1 MCPGAELQPRRGV
14 PKYHEGFQRNRILGG
29 TWRSGERHSG
39 VDLSRAG
46 NLIFRDIGPI
56 KEIRIKNIASVV
68 CLLVFGGTVP
78 SARGAGPSCEP
89 LAQLVLPNAKVIS
102 ARLVAAGAFTPPT
115 GATPWLVGDPSFYQ
129 QVPPF
134 CRVMIEDQPSVD
146 SDIKIEVWLPVAR
159 WNGKFRG
166 QANGGF
172 AGEIDYRMLGWAVM
186 QGYASAATDTGHAA
200 SGTDASWAL
209 GHPEK
214 IVDFAYRGI
223 HEMTV
228 AGKAVVKAFYGETA
242 KHSYFTGCSNGGR
255 QGLMEAQRYPDDYDG
270 IIAGAPA
277 NYWTHLVASAI
288 WDMQATTLNPDS
300 YIPAGKIPAIA
311 HGVLAGCDALD
322 AVKDGIL
329 NDPRQCYFDPAS
341 MSCKGADSDSCL
353 TPVQVTTLKKLYQGA
368 HDSKGKAV
376 FPGFVPGG
384 EEGQGGW
391 SAWITGSEPRKAL
404 LFAFGWGYFA
414 NMVYEK
420 HDWDYTNANLDDAVA
435 ASDKKFA
442 NVLNAMDPDM
452 EAFAAHGGKLILYHG
467 WSDPGISPLASI
479 NYYES
484 VVRKMGQ
491 KDADSFVRLYMVPGM
506 QHCNGGPGADIF
518 GEFDLSPVK
527 NPQHNISMA
536 LEEWVEKGTAPS
548 SVTASKIQGQGPTA
562 KVAMTRPL
570 CAYPQKA
577 EYKGNGD
584 PNDAAS
590 FVCGN

>member
-1 MCPGAELQPRRGV
+1 MSALPTSVCGSYFRFRLHFRPRE
-14 PKYHEGFQRNRILGG
+14 KYRI
-29 TWRSGERHSG
+29 
-39 VDLSRAG
+39 VDLPWAR
-46 NLIFRDIGPI
+46 NLICRDIGPI
-56 KEIRIKNIASVV
+56 KEIRMKNITKVV
-68 CLLVFGGTVP
+68 CLLVFGGIVP
-78 SARGAGPSCEP
+78 GARGAGLPCEQ
-89 LAQLVLPNAKVIS
+89 LAQIVLPNAKVIS
-102 ARLVAAGAFTPPT
+102 AQVVAAGAFTPPP
-115 GATPWLVGDPSFYQ
+115 GATPWLVGDPSLYK

-134 CRVMIEDQPSVD
+134 CRVMIDDKPSAD
-146 SDIKIEVWLPVAR
+146 SDIKIEVWLPMAG

-172 AGEIDYRMLGWAVM
+172 AGEIDYRMQGLAVM

-200 SGTDASWAL
+200 SGIDASWAL

-214 IVDFAYRGI
+214 IVDFGYRGI

-228 AGKAVVKAFYGETA
+228 AGKAVVKAFYRQAA

-288 WDMQATTLNPDS
+288 WDMRATTLDPDS
-300 YIPAGKIPAIA
+300 YIPNAKIPGIA
-311 HGVLAGCDALD
+311 RYVLAACDALD

-329 NDPRQCYFDPAS
+329 NDPRQCHFDPAS
-341 MSCKGADSDSCL
+341 MLCRGADSDSCL
-353 TPVQVTTLKKLYQGA
+353 TQAQVTTLKNLYLGA
-368 HDSKGKAV
+368 HDSKGEAI

-384 EEGQGGW
+384 EEGAGGW

-414 NMVYEK
+414 NMVYAK
-420 HDWDYTNANLDDAVA
+420 RDWDYTRANFDDAVA
-435 ASDKKFA
+435 ASDRKFA
-442 NVLNAMDPDM
+442 SVLNAMDPDM
-452 EAFAAHGGKLILYHG
+452 KAFESHGGKLILYHG
-467 WSDPGISPLASI
+467 WSDPGISPLASV

-491 KDADSFVRLYMVPGM
+491 ADADSFVRLYMVPGM

-518 GEFDLSPVK
+518 GEFDISPV
-527 NPQHNISMA
+527 NDSQHNINMA

-548 SVTASKIQGQGPTA
+548 TVTASRMQGEGPAA
-562 KVAMTRPL
+562 KVAMSRPL
-570 CAYPQKA
+570 CVYPQEA

-590 FVCGN
+590 FVCGK